1 MKIGCAGFG
10 EAKGKY
16 FREFNVVE
24 VQQTFYRP
32 VPLDTL
38 KRWREEAPVGFEFTL
53 KALQVITHPP
63 HSPTYRRYRGPRP
76 GDAGFFRPVKPV
88 MEAWETTL
96 KEAEALEAKIIIFQ
110 LPPSFCP
117 ESQNLENMARF
128 FSSVKTDGLSLG
140 IELRCKEWK
149 GKVEEL
155 CREFGLFHVVDPFS
169 WEREC
174 GEVKYFRL
182 HGKGGYRY
190 RFTEEDFSFL
200 KEISDRDT
208 YIIFNNIYALEDARR
223 FKDFI
228 I

>member
-10 EAKGKY
+10 EARGKY

-38 KRWREEAPVGFEFTL
+38 KRWREEAPQGFEFTL

-63 HSPTYRRYRGPRP
+63 YSPTYRRYRGERP
-76 GDAGFFRPVKPV
+76 KEAGFFKPIKPV

-96 KEAEALEAKIIIFQ
+96 KEAEALDARVIIFQ

-117 ESQNLENMARF
+117 DDENMENMRRF
-128 FSSVKTDGLSLG
+128 FSTAKTSELLFG
-140 IELRCKEWK
+140 IEVRCKEWR
-149 GKVEEL
+149 GRVSQL
-155 CREFGLFHVVDPFS
+155 CQEFGLFHVVDPFS

-174 GEVKYFRL
+174 GGIKYFRL

-190 RFTEEDFSFL
+190 RFTEEDFALL
-200 KEISDRDT
+200 KTLVDRDS
-208 YIIFNNIYALEDARR
+208 YVIFNNIYALEDARR